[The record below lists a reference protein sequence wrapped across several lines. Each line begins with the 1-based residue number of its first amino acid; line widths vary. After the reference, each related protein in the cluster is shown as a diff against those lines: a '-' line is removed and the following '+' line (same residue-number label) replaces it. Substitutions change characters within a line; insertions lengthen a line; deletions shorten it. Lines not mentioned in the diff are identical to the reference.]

1 MDEGRRVGGGAR
13 GRRGP
18 RGRERKARWGGRGQ
32 CGAHDGCADEDG
44 RVAPAAAGP
53 ADHPGDRSNGPCS
66 VRDRVAGPG
75 PARRGGRRASAVMS
89 HPAAMLAIVA
99 AWATGEVLGLDF
111 ETTGIDRFNDVPVS
125 YALVSVDHGVVVRS
139 WSGVIDPG
147 REIPAEATAVHGIS
161 TEQARDEGMP
171 LQAAI
176 SLVSDAVVAS
186 SRRGVPLAGM
196 KLDYDLTI
204 LELQARTLG
213 VPGIVERGWR
223 GPVLDAVVI
232 DRHFDP
238 DRAGRRTLVDLCALY
253 GVEIGR
259 AHDASADAIASIEV
273 LFALAVRHGA
283 LWDYDLAHL
292 HDDQIAWHHE
302 WTHGYDA
309 WRLSQGM
316 IPIDPRD
323 YVWPVAP
330 AVLPAA

>member
-1 MDEGRRVGGGAR
+1 MLGA
-13 GRRGP
+13 
-18 RGRERKARWGGRGQ
+18 
-32 CGAHDGCADEDG
+32 
-44 RVAPAAAGP
+44 
-53 ADHPGDRSNGPCS
+53 
-66 VRDRVAGPG
+66 
-75 PARRGGRRASAVMS
+75 
-89 HPAAMLAIVA
+89 VA

-125 YALVSVDHGVVVRS
+125 YALVSVDSGTVVRS

-147 REIPAEATAVHGIS
+147 REIPVEATAVHGIS
-161 TEQARDEGMP
+161 TAQARDEGMP
-171 LQAAI
+171 LREAI

-204 LELQARTLG
+204 LEMQARVIG

-238 DRAGRRTLVDLCALY
+238 DREGRRTLVDLCALY
-253 GVEIGR
+253 GIEVGR

-273 LFALAVRHGA
+273 LFALAVRHRA
-283 LWDYDLAHL
+283 LWDYDLHLL
-292 HDDQIAWHHE
+292 HDDQIAWHQE
-302 WTHGYDA
+302 WTHDNDT